1 MDRAKPKI
9 SSDLPWIQPEDGPA
23 ILGNH
28 RQDVEE
34 ALDGLVNVQSQ
45 GLQTM
50 LRYHLGMSDEYGNPI
65 SSNQGKRFRSSLSI
79 FACKAVGGS
88 IPTILPAAA
97 AIELVHN
104 FSLIHDDIQDND
116 LERRHRATLWALW
129 GKPKALQAGNVMR
142 TMADLV
148 IQQLNKHCDDDA
160 MVANCSRLLTA
171 GYLET
176 VEGQFLD
183 LSYEGRTDIDTSK
196 YLNMISKKTGALIRT
211 SMNIG
216 ALIGHGDKDT
226 IKALANCGEYLGY
239 VFQVRDDYLG
249 TWGSES
255 ETGKAIGN
263 DIMRKKNSLPIVH
276 AIEHADSVSRQRLK
290 ILYQKEHLVDQ
301 DIQEILDILSQVG
314 TAGYVKE
321 LAEKQA
327 TYAISALEDVKIDP
341 ALRNEFQELVHF
353 LLTRKQ

>member
-1 MDRAKPKI
+1 MFRAKSKMNGAL
-9 SSDLPWIQPEDGPA
+9 SWRQPEDVPA
-23 ILGNH
+23 ILGSH

-34 ALDGLVNVQSQ
+34 TLGDLVAVESQ

-65 SSNQGKRFRSSLSI
+65 SSNQGKRFRSSLCI

-88 IPTILPAAA
+88 IQKILPAAA

-148 IQQLNKHCDDDA
+148 IQQLNKLYDDGE
-160 MVANCSRLLTA
+160 MVATCSRLLTA

-216 ALIGHGDKDT
+216 AVTGRGDKET

-249 TWGSES
+249 TWGSEA

-263 DIMRKKNSLPIVH
+263 DIMRRKNSLPVVH
-276 AIEHADSVSRQRLK
+276 ALEHADPTSRHRLQA
-290 ILYQKEHLVDQ
+290 IYQKEHLVDE
-301 DIQEILDILSQVG
+301 DIQEILDIFGRVG
-314 TAGYVKE
+314 TADYVKE
-321 LAEKQA
+321 LAQKQA
-327 TYAISALEDVKIDP
+327 DYAISALEDIKID
-341 ALRNEFQELVHF
+341 AELRNEFQELVEF